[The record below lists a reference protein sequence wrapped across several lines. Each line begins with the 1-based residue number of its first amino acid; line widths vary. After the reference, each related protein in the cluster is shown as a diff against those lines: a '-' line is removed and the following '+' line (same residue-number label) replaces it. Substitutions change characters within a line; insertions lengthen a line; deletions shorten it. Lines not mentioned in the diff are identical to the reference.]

1 MKAARPESEE
11 GSFQQVEGKQESKGS
26 EFMVHLGE
34 GGGQSSR
41 CLLGATRERWERRVS
56 GVPSDSRQLWHT
68 YVSGTWLLRI
78 LAHDR

>member
-34 GGGQSSR
+34 GGGSVQ
-41 CLLGATRERWERRVS
+41 
-56 GVPSDSRQLWHT
+56 QM
-68 YVSGTWLLRI
+68 
-78 LAHDR
+78 LAGGYS